1 MPESNRETRVLQQKI
16 MKHTIS
22 VVTANPGGVA
32 TQVGDVFECQPL
44 PATNTEL
51 LKLLRSLKQAA
62 VLSGGE
68 PLCLV
73 ERFESLRFEETER
86 QGFLLGALSALDFPV
101 VVSVRREEWQAVFRR
116 HPAWRGLGLR
126 EFNERLLRVAKFFF
140 RNCEVTPG
148 TAEAL
153 TLLLWG
159 ARSLRTDDSSRRIV
173 TRPASEILNG

>member
-1 MPESNRETRVLQQKI
+1 

-62 VLSGGE
+62 DFSDGE

-73 ERFESLRFEETER
+73 ERFEPLRFEEAER

-140 RNCEVTPG
+140 RSCEVTPG

-159 ARSLRTDDSSRRIV
+159 ARSLRTDDSSQRTV
-173 TRPASEILNG
+173 TRTANEIFNG